1 MMTEQQT
8 KHKARH
14 LEMQHMTPQRA
25 GCPGAPHRRRQTM
38 GEQECRRPAPSA
50 WSVHQDK
57 SASNAIIWLTDP
69 NPFGMLKDS
78 LVSRIRIQNQ
88 IPLSLLEMIPWM
100 ETTVSL
106 LSPIM
111 SSSTPYL
118 SDIPSNLS
126 YIRVICVYAC
136 LSSPLD
142 CKPEGQCDTSGISA
156 WWEPSIYLL
165 TVTVS

>member
-1 MMTEQQT
+1 
-8 KHKARH
+8 
-14 LEMQHMTPQRA
+14 
-25 GCPGAPHRRRQTM
+25 M

-106 LSPIM
+106 LS
-111 SSSTPYL
+111 L
-118 SDIPSNLS
+118 
-126 YIRVICVYAC
+126 
-136 LSSPLD
+136 
-142 CKPEGQCDTSGISA
+142 
-156 WWEPSIYLL
+156 
-165 TVTVS
+165 